1 MSIFSEHPE
10 TWAIFVSKNRH
21 EVVGYWHFVILPD
34 DMFARA
40 KRGELLESEITNEN
54 TCYLNTPGNY
64 HLYFVMIIIK
74 NRYKGY
80 FFLRLLIKSFLD
92 QLTDLA
98 NNGIFFDEICANALT
113 EEGKQLS
120 IAYGLKPIKEHA
132 DTGYIFSAE
141 LQPDL
146 KLFEHHQQL
155 RELYLK
161 KEEKIIESKKLWLN
175 ETSRGDHKM

>member
-1 MSIFSEHPE
+1 
-10 TWAIFVSKNRH
+10 
-21 EVVGYWHFVILPD
+21 
-34 DMFARA
+34 
-40 KRGELLESEITNEN
+40 
-54 TCYLNTPGNY
+54 
-64 HLYFVMIIIK
+64 MIIIK

-155 RELYLK
+155 KELYLK
-161 KEEKIIESKKLWLN
+161 REEKIIESKKLF
-175 ETSRGDHKM
+175 